1 MARTPAKRAKKTA
14 PAKKASPG
22 KKASPVKL
30 AIEQVVVDADQV
42 RVDLDKLLES
52 LEGLGVV
59 ALREVVQRATVLI
72 DERTEGEKRSFIEEV
87 TARAQALGMSLADIV
102 GKVMPESV
110 RPVAMGGKPAKSVGK
125 RTSPAVKYR
134 SPSGETWTGRGRTP
148 QWLVSLEA
156 EGKKREDFAV

>member
-14 PAKKASPG
+14 PARKASPVN
-22 KKASPVKL
+22 KASPVKL
-30 AIEQVVVDADQV
+30 AVKQVAVDADQV
-42 RVDLDKLLES
+42 RVDLDKLLKS

-59 ALREVVQRATVLI
+59 ALREVAQRATVLI

-102 GKVMPESV
+102 AKAMPESV
-110 RPVAMGGKPAKSVGK
+110 RPVSIGGKPAKSGDK
-125 RTSPAVKYR
+125 RASPIVKYR
-134 SPSGETWTGRGRTP
+134 SPSGQTWTGRGRTP